1 LRGFPRQSSCLKR
14 PRIPSIILFLSSSR
28 LRSQRLPMLLYTSLA
43 TVGTMLKGLI
53 AQLLIVAI
61 VLIAGIVAVTVWVFP
76 HVLP

>member
-1 LRGFPRQSSCLKR
+1 
-14 PRIPSIILFLSSSR
+14 
-28 LRSQRLPMLLYTSLA
+28 MLLYTSLA

>member
-1 LRGFPRQSSCLKR
+1 
-14 PRIPSIILFLSSSR
+14 
-28 LRSQRLPMLLYTSLA
+28 
-43 TVGTMLKGLI
+43 MLKGLI